1 MSFPHWLGK
10 ALSGKSQVDII
21 FSGGN
26 GLTRVDDEW
35 FARAVPARVLG
46 FNVLLNPPE
55 ELLWSKSFVM
65 ERERY
70 DGADVLHLILAR
82 AETLDWEHVCDRF
95 RGHEG
100 ILLSYLFLFRY
111 VYPGEASRLPFWLI
125 PQSPRSPG
133 SERYARGAL
142 VPGHAPLTR
151 AIPGGRR
158 EMGFL
163 GRAAPAVW
171 IDDRQGIRDLD
182 ECHRTALVAPPA
194 RADEATVESWI
205 EALAQN

>member
-1 MSFPHWLGK
+1 MIRRATGRRRPARCAPSGIYTRLSFPHWLGK

-26 GLTRVDDEW
+26 GLTRVDDDW

-100 ILLSYLFLFRY
+100 ILLSYLLLFRY
-111 VYPGEASRLPFWLI
+111 VYPGEAGRLPFWLI
-125 PQSPRSPG
+125 PQLL
-133 SERYARGAL
+133 EARDPSG
-142 VPGHAPLTR
+142 TR
-151 AIPGGRR
+151 AARCAGARS
-158 EMGFL
+158 L
-163 GRAAPAVW
+163 SRA
-171 IDDRQGIRDLD
+171 QY
-182 ECHRTALVAPPA
+182 LV
-194 RADEATVESWI
+194 DVEKWGYR
-205 EALAQN
+205 